1 MDEIDTTWIEEFE
14 KFNDFY
20 KEKVDAIN
28 IKFIL
33 LDKKG
38 VIENI
43 KNENYL
49 LSQQN
54 KLSKEEL
61 IYLIK
66 REIINS
72 KHKTSLV
79 SICKFNFSLDND
91 EIMLLYND
99 KEINLDDYI
108 TTVHSINDVYWKDT
122 IHLFRDLN
130 ELTIILM
137 KKNKQKNNTTKKVY
151 VQNNSKTR
159 RKYK

>member
-1 MDEIDTTWIEEFE
+1 MNEMDTSWIEEFE

-20 KEKVDAIN
+20 KEEVHTIN

-38 VIENI
+38 AIENI

-66 REIINS
+66 REIINN

-79 SICKFNFSLDND
+79 SICQFNFSLNND
-91 EIMLLYND
+91 EIILLYND
-99 KEINLDDYI
+99 KEMNFADYI
-108 TTVHSINDVYWKDT
+108 TTIHSINDVYWKDT
-122 IHLFRDLN
+122 IHLFKDLN

-159 RKYK
+159 RKY

>member
-72 KHKTSLV
+72 KHKISLV
-79 SICKFNFSLDND
+79 SICQFNFSLDND
-91 EIMLLYND
+91 EIILLYND
-99 KEINLDDYI
+99 REINMADYI

-159 RKYK
+159 RKY